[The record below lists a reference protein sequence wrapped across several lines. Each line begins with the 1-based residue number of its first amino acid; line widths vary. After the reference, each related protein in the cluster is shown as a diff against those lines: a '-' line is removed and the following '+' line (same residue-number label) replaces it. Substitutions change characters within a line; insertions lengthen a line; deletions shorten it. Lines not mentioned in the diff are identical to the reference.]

1 MDERGSVKTC
11 MSDNDRV
18 LVDTNVLVYAYDRSE
33 PERQRQA
40 QWILDRLALAGTGV
54 IDTQIMAEFF
64 VAVTRRISV
73 PLSVDEAYERIQNY
87 TRSWPV
93 LRISEMVV
101 LEAVRGVRDYQF
113 SFWDAQVW
121 AAARL
126 NQIAAVFSEDFNTG
140 SQIEGVT
147 FINPFSADF
156 RFEEWTSRRY

>member
-18 LVDTNVLVYAYDRSE
+18 LVDTNILVYAYDRSE
-33 PERQRQA
+33 PEKQRQA
-40 QWILDRLALAGTGV
+40 SRILDRLALAGIGV

-64 VAVTRRISV
+64 VAITHKIAV
-73 PLSVDEAYERIQNY
+73 PLSIDEAYERIQNY
-87 TRSWPV
+87 ARSWPV

-126 NQIAAVFSEDFNTG
+126 NQIPVVLSEDFNVG
-140 SQIEGVT
+140 SQIEGIT
-147 FINPFSADF
+147 FINPFSAEF
-156 RFEEWTSRRY
+156 RFEEWISHSR